1 MAGHGVWIVR
11 LKLDCE
17 GRISRMAGEVTSP
30 QSPGVWRQF
39 GGFVRRPHLPG
50 RVTGIRLAALPQ
62 LGRLFA
68 LDLLLMAVLIGIAA
82 GASALGLDM
91 PEHLLDQLELTAP
104 LLLFILVLAPLG
116 EELIFRGWL
125 SGRPGQVAAFISL
138 LAAAVGLTAARM
150 LGQPWVGVALF
161 AVGVLAAPYLL
172 WRKRGR
178 APMPFFARHFRWFY
192 FGSALAFASIHLAN
206 FTEGNALVLL
216 PLTLPQFLLGLILG
230 YARVHF
236 GLWASI
242 LLHAAHN
249 SLFVGLLLAGA
260 G

>member
-11 LKLDCE
+11 LKLGCE
-17 GRISRMAGEVTSP
+17 GRISRMDGQVTSP
-30 QSPGVWRQF
+30 QSPGVWKQF
-39 GGFVRRPHLPG
+39 GAFVRRPVLPQ
-50 RVTGIRLAALPQ
+50 RATGLRLTALPP
-62 LGRLFA
+62 LGKLLA

-82 GASALGLDM
+82 GASALGLEM
-91 PEHLLDQLELTAP
+91 PEHMLDQLELGP
-104 LLLFILVLAPLG
+104 LLIGFILIGAPLG
-116 EELIFRGWL
+116 EELLFRGWL
-125 SGRPGQVAAFISL
+125 SGKPGHVGAFLVALATGLAIAVTQGAGPVWAPLALAVAGVLVAA
-138 LAAAVGLTAARM
+138 
-150 LGQPWVGVALF
+150 
-161 AVGVLAAPYLL
+161 YLL
-172 WRKRGR
+172 WRKRR
-178 APMPFFARHFRWFY
+178 RPPMPFFAGHFRWFY
-192 FGSALAFASIHLAN
+192 LGSTLAFASIHLAN
-206 FTEGNALVLL
+206 FTEGNALILL

>member
-11 LKLDCE
+11 LKLGCE
-17 GRISRMAGEVTSP
+17 GRISRMDGQVTSP
-30 QSPGVWRQF
+30 QSPGVWKQF
-39 GGFVRRPHLPG
+39 GAFVRRPQLPE
-50 RVTGIRLAALPQ
+50 RATGIRLAALPP
-62 LGRLFA
+62 LGKLFV
-68 LDLLLMAVLIGIAA
+68 LDLLLMALLIGAA
-82 GASALGLDM
+82 AAASVIGLEM

-125 SGRPGQVAAFISL
+125 TGRPGQVGAFVAVLAGALGMAAAGAADQPLVGLSL
-138 LAAAVGLTAARM
+138 LVAGL
-150 LGQPWVGVALF
+150 LVAI
-161 AVGVLAAPYLL
+161 YLL

-178 APMPFFARHFRWFY
+178 PPMPFFAGHFRWFY
-192 FGSALAFASIHLAN
+192 FGSTLAFASVHLAN

-230 YARVHF
+230 YARVNF
-236 GLWASI
+236 GLWASV
-242 LLHAAHN
+242 LLHMAHN